1 MKKTLL
7 TTAATVLLL
16 GAGLA
21 PAMAQD
27 AGRTGDVAATTDADR
42 VAVADT
48 RDDDNHD
55 FPWGLLGLLGLA
67 GLIPRK
73 QRTVVHHDTVRT
85 HTNTTGTGT
94 PR

>member
-1 MKKTLL
+1 MIKKTFLAA
-7 TTAATVLLL
+7 AATALLF

-21 PAMAQD
+21 PVMAQD
-27 AGRTGDVAATTDADR
+27 ADRTGDTAATADVDR
-42 VAVADT
+42 TAVVDT
-48 RDDDNHD
+48 RDDDND
-55 FPWGLLGLLGLA
+55 FPLGLLGLLGLA

-85 HTNTTGTGT
+85 TTNTGTGT